1 MPGIIDFKLYM
12 PANMW
17 YEEETI
23 RVSVSNDDITTLI
36 SLDDMLLISE
46 TSIRDPVFQ
55 VGIGLPVY
63 SAHLL
68 TDSDAISS

>member
-1 MPGIIDFKLYM
+1 M
-12 PANMW
+12 
-17 YEEETI
+17 
-23 RVSVSNDDITTLI
+23 SNDEITTLI

-63 SAHLL
+63 SDHLL
-68 TDSDAISS
+68 TDGVAISF

>member
-1 MPGIIDFKLYM
+1 M
-12 PANMW
+12 
-17 YEEETI
+17 
-23 RVSVSNDDITTLI
+23 RVFVSNDEITTLI

-68 TDSDAISS
+68 TDSDVISS

>member
-1 MPGIIDFKLYM
+1 MSYD
-12 PANMW
+12 
-17 YEEETI
+17 E
-23 RVSVSNDDITTLI
+23 ITTLI

-68 TDSDAISS
+68 TDSDAISF

>member
-1 MPGIIDFKLYM
+1 M
-12 PANMW
+12 
-17 YEEETI
+17 
-23 RVSVSNDDITTLI
+23 RVSVSNDEITTLI

-46 TSIRDPVFQ
+46 TSIRDTVFP